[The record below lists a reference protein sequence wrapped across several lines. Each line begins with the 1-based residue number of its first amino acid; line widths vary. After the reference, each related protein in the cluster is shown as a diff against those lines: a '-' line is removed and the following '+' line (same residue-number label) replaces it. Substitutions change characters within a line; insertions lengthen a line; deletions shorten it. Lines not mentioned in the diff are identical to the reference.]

1 MSKYLSWWLA
11 MIFLFAKSAFGQQ
24 SEHEQ
29 QLQKEMTEL
38 KARMAHVEALFEELK
53 SQKTA
58 VETVAVSTPLISTQT
73 KSGGKK
79 SKQAPALNTPPM
91 LPLLPEAY
99 AKSPPQFDI
108 FMQARGDVFADKL
121 KNDTFFLRKA
131 EIGIKGHVAPY
142 VDFSLE
148 FETTRPADP
157 LRRTYIR
164 LTHVSWLHLKL
175 GLEKA
180 PIGLEE
186 LTSTAQI
193 PFVERS
199 EVNDRFAAA
208 EELGVHFESHWPHT
222 LFQLSVTNGGRLLLR
237 DNNAHKDVSARIVW
251 GPCHWLSFGV
261 ATLQGRIGSN
271 ELERDRYNVEFK
283 LGSNLS
289 GFQSEFYR
297 AQDGNL
303 WSSAYYLASY
313 RTFTMSRAWLTHL
326 QPVIRYEQIN
336 RNDGNK
342 FEELRLLTL
351 GLSLML
357 DEHRSK
363 FQINFSKDLHTATRR
378 DQIRAQYQAEF

>member
-1 MSKYLSWWLA
+1 
-11 MIFLFAKSAFGQQ
+11 
-24 SEHEQ
+24 
-29 QLQKEMTEL
+29 
-38 KARMAHVEALFEELK
+38 
-53 SQKTA
+53 
-58 VETVAVSTPLISTQT
+58 
-73 KSGGKK
+73 
-79 SKQAPALNTPPM
+79 M

-108 FMQARGDVFADKL
+108 LMQARGDVFADRL
-121 KNDTFFLRKA
+121 RNDTFFLRKA
-131 EIGIKGHVAPY
+131 EIGIKGHVAAY
-142 VDFSLE
+142 VDFCLE

-157 LRRTYIR
+157 LRRTYVR
-164 LTHVSWLHLKL
+164 LTHVPWLHMKL

-199 EVNDRFAAA
+199 AVTDLFAAA
-208 EELGVHFESHWPHT
+208 EELGVHLESRWPHW
-222 LFQLSVTNGGRLLLR
+222 LFQLSVTNGERRLLR
-237 DNNAHKDVSARIVW
+237 DNNSQKDVSSRIVW
-251 GPCHWLSFGV
+251 GPCSWLSFGV
-261 ATLQGRIGSN
+261 AILQGWIGMA

-289 GFQSEFYR
+289 GIQSEFYR

-303 WSSAYYLASY
+303 WSSAYYFAGY
-313 RTFTMSRAWLTHL
+313 RAFRMNRTWPTHL
-326 QPVIRYEQIN
+326 QPVIRYEQID
-336 RNDGNK
+336 RSDRNK

-363 FQINFSKDLHTATRR
+363 FQINFLKDLHTGTRR
-378 DQIRAQYQAEF
+378 DEVRAQYQIEF